1 MLFEESKKST
11 EIELKYD
18 AEKEE
23 SPARGSP
30 KNPMKRPSPDKQSP
44 SSIMSSPVKKIRVT
58 DETVDV
64 KLGPS
69 GKSFDKVS
77 IMSKQSGFQLEVTQ
91 GDLFEATGNNVSL
104 AHCIS
109 RDLKLGKGIAKLFRQ
124 KFGRMKELE
133 EANAQIG
140 DIAVLKV
147 GTRFV
152 YNLVTKE
159 KYSDSPTYNNLK
171 LTLEKMRD
179 HALEHNVKAINMPKI
194 GCGLDKLNWDAVRT
208 MVKNV
213 FLETDIKISVYY
225 LNQNSSN
232 NGTPMRQTK
241 MNEASVKPKPD
252 VDVSE
257 SKYYPILDIAEGNLT
272 PIETEPTFVKKEEE
286 SPLSFPGLPD
296 VFTGDK
302 IFLQKGMKNRE
313 KLERYIIS
321 YGGEIVDEHNFK
333 DATVAVRASHLD
345 SKKPIINAFGLLSK
359 KKAPQVKEEWLYAS
373 IKAKSRKRLNDYEL

>member
-1 MLFEESKKST
+1 MNLTTPF
-11 EIELKYD
+11 
-18 AEKEE
+18 
-23 SPARGSP
+23 
-30 KNPMKRPSPDKQSP
+30 
-44 SSIMSSPVKKIRVT
+44 
-58 DETVDV
+58 
-64 KLGPS
+64 
-69 GKSFDKVS
+69 
-77 IMSKQSGFQLEVTQ
+77 
-91 GDLFEATGNNVSL
+91 
-104 AHCIS
+104 
-109 RDLKLGKGIAKLFRQ
+109 
-124 KFGRMKELE
+124 
-133 EANAQIG
+133 G

-147 GTRFV
+147 GARFV

-241 MNEASVKPKPD
+241 MNEASDKPMP
-252 VDVSE
+252 DVSE